1 MKKQG
6 EIIQQLSKK
15 QLTFHLYFT
24 QIVLLTIAFGL
35 GIFLFDSWSEFLG
48 QFRLSPAM
56 LTVGL
61 GSGLVIVLIDLL
73 LMKTLPP
80 DYYDDGGVNAR
91 IFTNRS
97 IGEIALL
104 AFFISVSEEILFR
117 GVLQFHFGLILSS
130 LIFAIIHFRY
140 WAHWFLI
147 INIVLLSFWIGFIYK
162 QTGNLAVTIIMHFVI
177 DFLLGLYM
185 RKKGRQGSKEGM
197 SHE

>member
-1 MKKQG
+1 MQKQG

-35 GIFLFDSWSEFLG
+35 GIFLFDSWTDFWK
-48 QFRLSPAM
+48 QFHLSTSIITIG
-56 LTVGL
+56 LT
-61 GSGLVIVLIDLL
+61 SGLLIVIIDVV
-73 LMKTLPP
+73 LMKKLPSK
-80 DYYDDGGVNAR
+80 YYDDGGVNAR
-91 IFTNRS
+91 IFTNRG

-104 AFFISVSEEILFR
+104 ALFISFSEEVLFR
-117 GVLQFHFGLILSS
+117 GVVQFHFGLIVSS
-130 LIFAIIHFRY
+130 IIFALIHFRY

-147 INIVLLSFWIGFIYK
+147 VNVVLLSFWIGFIYE
-162 QTGNLAVTIIMHFVI
+162 QTDNLVVTIIMHFVI
-177 DFLLGLYM
+177 DFLLGLHM

>member
-1 MKKQG
+1 MQKQG

-35 GIFLFDSWSEFLG
+35 GIFLFDSWTDFWK
-48 QFRLSPAM
+48 QFHLSTSI
-56 LTVGL
+56 LTIGL
-61 GSGLVIVLIDLL
+61 TSGLLIVVIDVV
-73 LMKTLPP
+73 LMKKLPSK
-80 DYYDDGGVNAR
+80 YYDDGGVNAR
-91 IFTNRS
+91 IFTNRG

-104 AFFISVSEEILFR
+104 ALFISVSEEVLFR
-117 GVLQFHFGLILSS
+117 GVVQFHFGLIVSS
-130 LIFAIIHFRY
+130 IIFALIHFRY

-147 INIVLLSFWIGFIYK
+147 VNVVLLSFWIGFIYE
-162 QTGNLAVTIIMHFVI
+162 QTDNLVVTIIMHFVI
-177 DFLLGLYM
+177 DFLLGLHM